1 MFYLWP
7 IDRCSNSRT
16 ALCWQSA
23 RFYIKRFM
31 TSSTTLH
38 IMFSSRKPGDSYP
51 KIDRSRR
58 TLAKNDLPSSGADV
72 WIPREMGFPYIYIY
86 CISISRV
93 FWRFLTFFAR
103 FWILSIFC
111 ALYPEKGSFF
121 DGSFFPLWYG
131 HFLDSIF
138 SVPFKEMGFGFY
150 RFFVFWPFFTFF
162 GSFYFFWIV
171 CLFYRFFIDFWF
183 FRFLSNV
190 ASVGRFF
197 FGFLKMWKKWKKS
210 KKVEKMTFFGV
221 QKKGSKLDLFVPPPF
236 LVKNRVFWPPNS
248 PPSGYFSKIGP
259 LTTVVFLYSPC
270 SCRRG
275 RSVWRQLF
283 SPLFP
288 GTLL

>member
-1 MFYLWP
+1 MFL
-7 IDRCSNSRT
+7 DSF
-16 ALCWQSA
+16 ALRS
-23 RFYIKRFM
+23 F
-31 TSSTTLH
+31 L
-38 IMFSSRKPGDSYP
+38 FSSRKPCDSYL

-72 WIPREMGFPYIYIY
+72 WLSREMGFPYIYIY

-111 ALYPEKGSFF
+111 ALYPEKWSFF
-121 DGSFFPLWYG
+121 KETRHLSDIAIFGFRFFRSHSKRWD
-131 HFLDSIF
+131 FR
-138 SVPFKEMGFGFY
+138 FY
-150 RFFVFWPFFTFF
+150 RFFDFWPFFTFF
-162 GSFYFFWIV
+162 LSILFFGSF
-171 CLFYRFFIDFWF
+171 D
-183 FRFLSNV
+183 FLS
-190 ASVGRFF
+190 FF
-197 FGFLKMWKKWKKS
+197 CHFLSILFLDGSCRMWHQSGDFFLSKNPKKS
-210 KKVEKMTFFGV
+210 KKVEKMTKKGV
-221 QKKGSKLDLFVPPPF
+221 KKKGSKLDLFVPPPF
-236 LVKNRVFWPPNS
+236 LVKNRVFCLANS

>member
-93 FWRFLTFFAR
+93 FSCFLT
-103 FWILSIFC
+103 
-111 ALYPEKGSFF
+111 
-121 DGSFFPLWYG
+121 
-131 HFLDSIF
+131 
-138 SVPFKEMGFGFY
+138 
-150 RFFVFWPFFTFF
+150 
-162 GSFYFFWIV
+162 
-171 CLFYRFFIDFWF
+171 FFIDFWILSF
-183 FRFLSNV
+183 FCVVSPGKSLFFDVFCRVVFISLN
-190 ASVGRFF
+190 GPFFDRRFF
-197 FGFLKMWKKWKKS
+197 KQYG
-210 KKVEKMTFFGV
+210 
-221 QKKGSKLDLFVPPPF
+221 
-236 LVKNRVFWPPNS
+236 NS
-248 PPSGYFSKIGP
+248 IDFD
-259 LTTVVFLYSPC
+259 F
-270 SCRRG
+270 
-275 RSVWRQLF
+275 
-283 SPLFP
+283 
-288 GTLL
+288 

>member
-1 MFYLWP
+1 
-7 IDRCSNSRT
+7 
-16 ALCWQSA
+16 
-23 RFYIKRFM
+23 
-31 TSSTTLH
+31 
-38 IMFSSRKPGDSYP
+38 
-51 KIDRSRR
+51 
-58 TLAKNDLPSSGADV
+58 
-72 WIPREMGFPYIYIY
+72 MGFPYIYIY

-93 FWRFLTFFAR
+93 FSCFLTFFAR

-111 ALYPEKGSFF
+111 ALYPCFLTFFAGSFVPLCYCHFF
-121 DGSFFPLWYG
+121 DSFFL
-131 HFLDSIF
+131 
-138 SVPFKEMGFGFY
+138 VPFQEMVFC
-150 RFFVFWPFFTFF
+150 FFCVFLPFFLWILFLGRSFF
-162 GSFYFFWIV
+162 FIVFLSFF
-171 CLFYRFFIDFWF
+171 CLFLKSC
-183 FRFLSNV
+183 FLNGSCRMWHQ
-190 ASVGRFF
+190 SGDFF
-197 FGFLKMWKKWKKS
+197 FAKNPKKS

>member
-23 RFYIKRFM
+23 RCFFFFSFVTIVFYAL
-31 TSSTTLH
+31 S
-38 IMFSSRKPGDSYP
+38 FSSRKPGDSYP

-93 FWRFLTFFAR
+93 FWCFLTFFAR

-111 ALYPEKGSFF
+111 ALYPCFLTFF
-121 DGSFFPLWYG
+121 AGSFFPLWYG

-162 GSFYFFWIV
+162 GSFYFFGSSDFLTFFA
-171 CLFYRFFIDFWF
+171 LFLKSC
-183 FRFLSNV
+183 FLNGSCRMWHQ
-190 ASVGRFF
+190 SGDFF
-197 FGFLKMWKKWKKS
+197 FAKNPKKS

>member
-1 MFYLWP
+1 M
-7 IDRCSNSRT
+7 
-16 ALCWQSA
+16 
-23 RFYIKRFM
+23 
-31 TSSTTLH
+31 
-38 IMFSSRKPGDSYP
+38 
-51 KIDRSRR
+51 
-58 TLAKNDLPSSGADV
+58 
-72 WIPREMGFPYIYIY
+72 
-86 CISISRV
+86 
-93 FWRFLTFFAR
+93 
-103 FWILSIFC
+103 
-111 ALYPEKGSFF
+111 
-121 DGSFFPLWYG
+121 G

-150 RFFVFWPFFTFF
+150 RFFNFWPILLFLGRFTFF
-162 GSFYFFWIV
+162 GLWHYSG
-171 CLFYRFFIDFWF
+171 D
-183 FRFLSNV
+183 
-190 ASVGRFF
+190 FF
-197 FGFLKMWKKWKKS
+197 FFVKNPKKS